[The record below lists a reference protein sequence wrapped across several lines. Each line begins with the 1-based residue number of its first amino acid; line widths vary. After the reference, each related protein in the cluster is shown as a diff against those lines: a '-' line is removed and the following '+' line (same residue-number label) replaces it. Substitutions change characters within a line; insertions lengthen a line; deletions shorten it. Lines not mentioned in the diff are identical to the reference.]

1 MKKIF
6 PISLALLLLST
17 PLFAAGEMDQ
27 IRSEMAMLKS
37 SVENSNLKL
46 ADAMNSLL
54 TLHQE
59 VNALKGFTESGTHIY
74 EQQSKTLRD
83 YDQRIAALEDK
94 INLSMTLL
102 SDIKENR
109 GSEKTLAADEAQT
122 KEFQKL
128 LDFINAEDYA
138 KALTGFQGFLQK
150 YPKSNLA
157 DNAQYWV
164 AESVYALAD
173 YKKAITE
180 YQTLIQKY
188 PKSAKVKASIFKQG
202 LSFMALNLNVEAKA
216 FFEKIIA
223 TYPNSTEASRAM
235 VKIKEIDK
243 LPAQSPSS
251 IPASQPAATAPIPAA
266 PASQTLSNE
275 KYN

>member
-188 PKSAKVKASIFKQG
+188 PKSTKVKASIFKQG

-251 IPASQPAATAPIPAA
+251 IPASQPAVTAPTPTA
-266 PASQTLSNE
+266 PNSHSLSNE